1 VIELSESPF
10 TAGRAAVGGFDC
22 GAEPGTF
29 SDI

>member
-1 VIELSESPF
+1 VIELRESPF
-10 TAGRAAVGGFDC
+10 TAGGIVVAGFDC